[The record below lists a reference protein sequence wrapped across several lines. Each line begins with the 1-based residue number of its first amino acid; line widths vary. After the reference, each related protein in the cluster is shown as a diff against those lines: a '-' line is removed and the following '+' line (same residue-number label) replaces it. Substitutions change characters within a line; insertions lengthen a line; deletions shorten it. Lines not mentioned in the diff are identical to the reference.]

1 MLSFDDA
8 GRTYRIGELA
18 KELDRSTLTIKKW
31 EAKGLI
37 PSARRDSRGWR
48 YYTEDDVNEIKNV
61 LEEHGYFVKSSVLTA
76 HLTGS
81 LIKKT
86 WLAAISHR

>member
-48 YYTEDDVNEIKNV
+48 FYTEDDVNEIKNV
-61 LEEHGYFVKSSVLTA
+61 LEEHGYFVKSSVL
-76 HLTGS
+76 
-81 LIKKT
+81 
-86 WLAAISHR
+86 

>member
-31 EAKGLI
+31 EEKGLI
-37 PSARRDSRGWR
+37 PKARRDSRGWR
-48 YYTEDDVNEIKNV
+48 YYTEDDVSKIRRI
-61 LEEHGYFVKSSVLTA
+61 LEEHDYFAKRATV
-76 HLTGS
+76 
-81 LIKKT
+81 
-86 WLAAISHR
+86 